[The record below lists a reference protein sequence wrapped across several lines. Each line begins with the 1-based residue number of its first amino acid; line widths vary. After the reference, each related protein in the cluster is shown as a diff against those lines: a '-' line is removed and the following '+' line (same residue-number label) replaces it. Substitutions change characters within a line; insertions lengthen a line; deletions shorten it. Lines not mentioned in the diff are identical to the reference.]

1 MGRILHDGILFDSQ
15 LEVDYYKMLKELKV
29 NFIYHPKTPIKL
41 NSKTTYTPDFIV
53 EYIDRIEIV
62 ETKGY
67 NPYSKMKDE
76 MIHNQMLD
84 KSIEELNIYITGLN
98 ININNRLV
106 MYKKYKYLKAYGFV
120 DFNFKNPNTIA
131 NQRKEKIK
139 FLENDKKASQK
150 RLKDIERYFGYLKKE
165 KLTKSQIEWVNAFE
179 LENELINLHRN
190 YWRR

>member
-15 LEVDYYKMLKELKV
+15 LEVDYYEMLKELKV

-84 KSIEELNIYITGLN
+84 KSIEELNIYITSLN

-106 MYKKYKYLKAYGFV
+106 IYKKYKYLKAYGFV

-131 NQRKEKIK
+131 NKRKEKIK
-139 FLENDKKASQK
+139 SLENDKKASQK

-179 LENELINLHRN
+179 FENELINLHRN